1 MRLQGAALTDT
12 LGEQPTLGVGRMKA
26 AAGRVSARLLRRKGT
41 LTNLTEDQ
49 HMGSEEGKS

>member
-26 AAGRVSARLLRRKGT
+26 AAGRASARLLKKKGT